1 MLLTYL
7 TSNFDSYTDDT
18 FLSSN
23 NNNISVAASDQDKD
37 LQKRKT
43 GTYMSKIKEFV
54 FSKKVILPIQP
65 SLFFNKWKTKLTIT
79 HKQKLAIQYHV
90 DEKN

>member
-1 MLLTYL
+1 
-7 TSNFDSYTDDT
+7 
-18 FLSSN
+18 
-23 NNNISVAASDQDKD
+23 
-37 LQKRKT
+37 
-43 GTYMSKIKEFV
+43 MSKIKEFV
-54 FSKKVILPIQP
+54 ISKKVILPIQP